1 VIKLRING
9 REVELE
15 GPTLLGDYLASLG
28 VDQRAVAVELNERIL
43 ERSELAGTTLGQG
56 DVVEIVRMVGGG
68 VSRPSA
74 YSNDAAEAEGEGG
87 QGSGRQ

>member
-15 GPTLLGDYLASLG
+15 GPTPLGDYLASLG

-43 ERSELAGTTLGQG
+43 ERSELAGTTLAEG

-68 VSRPSA
+68 RP
-74 YSNDAAEAEGEGG
+74 
-87 QGSGRQ
+87 